1 MARLFFPTIN
11 AGARSPDVME
21 LIWAPHVIQNVK
33 DSDLGLYME
42 FSCTACIPGGTCNVD
57 RALEVLYHAHGD
69 IKLALE
75 RLMTRPEA
83 LDVNNNDTSDST
95 SKSNVSG
102 RSIWTEDEV
111 HLFER
116 YIMLNG
122 KNFYHISQAIKTK
135 SVKQCVEFYYLWK
148 RSPFKKSSV
157 SPVATRSVTSSL
169 DDIATPSDTTTSGEI
184 KDSQEEQFPCKVC
197 GRIFLKIKSRSAHM
211 KRHKNER

>member
-1 MARLFFPTIN
+1 
-11 AGARSPDVME
+11 
-21 LIWAPHVIQNVK
+21 
-33 DSDLGLYME
+33 ME

-57 RALEVLYHAHGD
+57 RALEVLYRAQGD

-75 RLMTRPEA
+75 RLMTGPEA
-83 LDVNNNDTSDST
+83 RDVNNNDTTNDSNRE
-95 SKSNVSG
+95 SIVPR

-122 KNFYHISQAIKTK
+122 KNFYHISQAMKTK

-148 RSPFKKSSV
+148 KSPFKKSSI

-169 DDIATPSDTTTSGEI
+169 DDIATPSDTTSGEI
-184 KDSQEEQFPCKVC
+184 KESQEEQFPCKVC
-197 GRIFLKIKSRSAHM
+197 GRVFLKIKSRSAHM